1 MPGMDQWPGLMLVE
15 DAPAMADAAA
25 RAIAEAAEAAVAAR
39 GRFTLVLAGG
49 ATPRDTYMRLAEPP
63 FADRVPWHR
72 TLVFFG
78 DERCVP
84 PDHAESNYRM
94 ANESLLSKVGIPAEH
109 VYRMRGEADDPEEAA
124 TEYART
130 LAEVFQLRRGGL
142 PPFDM
147 VLLGL
152 GLDGHAA
159 SLFPGSPAAREIFR
173 TVVAVHAAAARIPQR
188 LTLTVP
194 AFNAASR
201 VIFLVSGAEK
211 AKVVK
216 AALTDGAIVPASMIR
231 PAAGTVTWMVD
242 RAAASLMSPH
252 RAGPTRR

>member
-1 MPGMDQWPGLMLVE
+1 MDQWPGLMLVE
-15 DAPAMADAAA
+15 DAPALADAAA

-49 ATPRDTYMRLAEPP
+49 ATPRDTYMRLAEPT
-63 FADRVPWHR
+63 FADRVPWDR
-72 TLVFFG
+72 TVVFFG

-84 PDHAESNYRM
+84 PDHAASNYRM
-94 ANESLLSKVGIPAEH
+94 ANESLLSKVGIPTEH
-109 VYRMRGEADDPEEAA
+109 VYRMRGEDDPEEAA
-124 TEYART
+124 AEYART
-130 LAEVFQLRRGGL
+130 LAEVFQVKRGGR
-142 PPFDM
+142 PPFDV

-152 GLDGHAA
+152 GLDGHTA

-188 LTLTVP
+188 LTLTIP
-194 AFNAASR
+194 TFNAAAR

-216 AALTDGAIVPASMIR
+216 AALTDGAIMPASMIR
-231 PAAGTVTWMVD
+231 PSEGTLTWIVD
-242 RAAASLMSPH
+242 RAAASLLSPD
-252 RAGPTRR
+252 RARPTRR